1 MSRFY
6 LRAAASFAIA
16 VATAV
21 AGSPAHAADAPL
33 ARLAQV
39 SIDAGRITVVM
50 SAVGLAPNQT
60 VDLSKSTLTIGD
72 TPVHPD
78 VSAAADSPVPV
89 QRTVILAVDISGSMV
104 GAPLAG
110 AKAAV
115 HSFVSTVPADV
126 RVGLVAFGD
135 TARLVTSPRT
145 ERSTLLAAADGLVS
159 KGETAL
165 YDGVL
170 LAVSSAGTAGSRTVV
185 VLSDGA
191 DTVSTHKLADV
202 NNRLSRDVLVDTVPF
217 ATTDAQTST
226 LKNWSQLT
234 GGRSLAAQ
242 NAQQLASAFAAAAA
256 DARNQF
262 VMTADIPESV
272 AGTSATVTATV
283 LVGYTTLSAS
293 TMASFPAQS
302 PTRTDTSGAPTTGPP
317 AVVGPA
323 AVAQPASR
331 ISPTTLLYSGLG
343 ALFLAFV
350 IVVAFAMGLG
360 RQSGVSSRVEKHMAA
375 YSLTGR
381 RSRRRQEVSHF
392 GDSAVARS
400 AVELADRVAISRGW
414 DASLRRRL
422 DAAGVPLRPGEWVIL
437 HIGVTFV
444 AGLLLFALGGAKP
457 LPAAIGLVGG
467 VLLPGAY
474 LSIKESRRKSRFAE
488 QLPEML
494 QLVSGSLSAG
504 FSLPQAFDTAA
515 REGDAPMAAELN
527 RALVQTRLGMPLE
540 DALEAIGER
549 MQSNDFAW
557 VVMAIR
563 IQRDVGGNLAEVLT
577 TVAETLRERERLRR
591 QVSVLSAE
599 GKLSAYIL
607 FALPVVMALYMIVV
621 RPTYIGVLVHSPI
634 GIGLIV
640 IGIGLQAA
648 GAFWMKKVTTVEV

>member
-1 MSRFY
+1 MRRLL
-6 LRAAASFAIA
+6 LRAATLVAAIA
-16 VATAV
+16 TVSLTPSAF
-21 AGSPAHAADAPL
+21 AADAPL
-33 ARLAQV
+33 ARIEHV
-39 SIDAGRITVVM
+39 SVDAGRITVVM

-60 VDLSKSTLTIGD
+60 VDLSKSTLTVGD

-78 VSAAADSPVPV
+78 VAAAADSPVPV
-89 QRTVILAVDISGSMV
+89 ERTVIVAMDISGSMS

-110 AKAAV
+110 AKAAI
-115 HSFVSTVPADV
+115 HSFVSTVPPDV
-126 RVGLVAFGD
+126 KVGLVAFGD
-135 TARLVTSPRT
+135 KARLVTPPST
-145 ERSTLLAAADGLVS
+145 NRSTLLAAADGLVS

-170 LAVSSAGTAGSRTVV
+170 LAVASAGRTGSRTVV

-191 DTVSTHKLADV
+191 DTVSTHKAADV
-202 NNRLSRDVLVDTVPF
+202 DSHLSRDILVDTVPF

-226 LKNWSQLT
+226 LKKWSVLT
-234 GGRSLAAQ
+234 GGRSIAAQ
-242 NAQQLASAFAAAAA
+242 NAQQLATAFAAAAA

-262 VMTADIPESV
+262 VMTADVPESV
-272 AGTSATVTATV
+272 AGTSANVTATV
-283 LVGYTTLSAS
+283 LVDSSTLSAS
-293 TMASFPAQS
+293 IVASFPAAAPMPS
-302 PTRTDTSGAPTTGPP
+302 VTSDPATSTAP

-323 AVAQPASR
+323 AIAERLPR
-331 ISPTTLLYSGLG
+331 FSPTTVLYAGLG
-343 ALFLAFV
+343 GLFLAFI
-350 IVVAFAMGLG
+350 IVFAFAMGIG
-360 RQSGVSSRVEKHMAA
+360 RSSDVSNRVEKHMAA

-400 AVELADRVAISRGW
+400 AVELADRVATSRGW

-422 DAAGVPLRPGEWVIL
+422 DAAGLPLRPGEWVIL
-437 HIGVTFV
+437 HLGVTFA
-444 AGLLLFALGGAKP
+444 AGLLLFALSGAKP

-474 LSIKESRRKSRFAE
+474 LSIKESRRKTRFAE

-515 REGDAPMAAELN
+515 REGDPPMAAELN
-527 RALVQTRLGMPLE
+527 RALVQARLGMPLE

-591 QVSVLSAE
+591 QVQVLSAE
-599 GKLSAYIL
+599 GKLSGYIL
-607 FALPVVMALYMIVV
+607 FALPLVMALYMIVV
-621 RPTYIGVLVHSPI
+621 RPTYIGVLWHSPI
-634 GIGLIV
+634 GIGLVV
-640 IGIGLQAA
+640 IGVALQAA